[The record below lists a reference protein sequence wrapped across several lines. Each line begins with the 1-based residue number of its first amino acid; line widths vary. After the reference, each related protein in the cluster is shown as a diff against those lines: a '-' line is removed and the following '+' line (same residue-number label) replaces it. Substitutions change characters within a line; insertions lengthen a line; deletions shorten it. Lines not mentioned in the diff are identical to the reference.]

1 MERAPNQS
9 NSHLRDLERFRGISL
24 SDIASETS
32 VRIGRKLRASL
43 ATMETELQQAGN
55 LDGAIYSLG
64 KKHLEGESLRELTR
78 QLGITHPTLLRLF
91 RSISIP
97 IRSHAEATRANW
109 QDPEF
114 RQRNAEGVRANWQD
128 PEFRQRNAEGVRA
141 NWQDPEFRQRNAEAI
156 RANWQDP
163 EFRQRHAEATRANWQ
178 DPEFRQRNAEGVR
191 QVRLNPAN
199 LVRYHL
205 PTISGERWD
214 VGFTQ
219 SAWEANLARI
229 LHLIGR
235 ENLIHEV
242 LRLSNGHFFELD
254 FLTINPRGN
263 LVGYEI
269 MAHPLENPEG
279 WAKLER
285 VITEYPYITFRVID
299 HRFYRR
305 LERRFTERISL
316 DPRFAGWEERGDNL
330 RTNPQKYA

>member
-97 IRSHAEATRANW
+97 IRS
-109 QDPEF
+109 
-114 RQRNAEGVRANWQD
+114 
-128 PEFRQRNAEGVRA
+128 
-141 NWQDPEFRQRNAEAI
+141 
-156 RANWQDP
+156 
-163 EFRQRHAEATRANWQ
+163 HAEATRANWQ